1 MSAARQIPV
10 RRSIPDY
17 SFVSRRLRGLG
28 IMHGTRTMFTRQI
41 KQEQGSMGGIYVIP
55 P

>member
-17 SFVSRRLRGLG
+17 SFVSRRLRGSG
-28 IMHGTRTMFTRQI
+28 ITQGTRTMFTRQI
-41 KQEQGSMGGIYVIP
+41 KQQGSMGGIYVIP